1 MSDTLEEKVKSL
13 SSNIESLTKSV
24 DQLNSPD
31 ISGLRHDAQGRLTSY
46 WEQEDE
52 NSTSSKNVNQQRIK
66 SMRTFPSGYQPYSEF
81 KSFGEFIR
89 CGFKDRSELISKTK
103 NSWGKCKAIQGMS
116 EVVGADGGIAILS
129 TSHY

>member
-46 WEQEDE
+46 WEQEEE
-52 NSTSSKNVNQQRIK
+52 NSISSK
-66 SMRTFPSGYQPYSEF
+66 T
-81 KSFGEFIR
+81 
-89 CGFKDRSELISKTK
+89 
-103 NSWGKCKAIQGMS
+103 
-116 EVVGADGGIAILS
+116 
-129 TSHY
+129 